1 MTSFRRRDMPSR
13 LLLLGDVGELVGLN
27 RCVVGCG
34 VHLATSDTGVCQAE
48 RRRGLGAISLDWY
61 VRNADVVHLCNQH
74 AESADADFEYKYRN
88 CDYRIDGDAGSQAGA
103 AFVAACN
110 RFSVTV
116 VYCVALNAVAPS
128 AVGITGVLIGTP
140 AILPQVWRAIRT
152 EYLLG
157 VSPSSYLLLA
167 SMSLGWFT
175 HGILIDDA
183 ILSYPNLLL
192 APSALFIAWK
202 AWSSPRRAAQV
213 SVY

>member
-1 MTSFRRRDMPSR
+1 MWFTYAISTRSLPMLISNTNIEIAIIALMVMLVRKRA
-13 LLLLGDVGELVGLN
+13 LLLWLP
-27 RCVVGCG
+27 
-34 VHLATSDTGVCQAE
+34 ATV
-48 RRRGLGAISLDWY
+48 
-61 VRNADVVHLCNQH
+61 
-74 AESADADFEYKYRN
+74 
-88 CDYRIDGDAGSQAGA
+88 
-103 AFVAACN
+103 
-110 RFSVTV
+110 FSVTV
-116 VYCVALNAVAPS
+116 VYCVVLNAVAPS

-183 ILSYPNLLL
+183 ILSYPNFLL

-202 AWSSPRRAAQV
+202 AWSSQRRAAQV
-213 SVY
+213 GVS